1 MIRRGEVG
9 VWYVINKQNS
19 KSPIDNPLYVQIN
32 THNRRNELG
41 VFVQNH
47 HRHHRNTTTR
57 SNVCCSPSLGQME
70 FLAKNAIELGKCGG
84 KPRWTKHTMWTK
96 VDIHTAQWI
105 AREISTLPKIVLLI
119 FSLSFRTRL
128 ILCCWYVVV
137 FFFFFASFVVWCLS
151 CSYFLSTTISFCW
164 FNPVDGV
171 IVIIVVGVA
180 VPLNCTMTVTR
191 YTDTHTHTVMMT
203 NDFSLI
209 HWGFF
214 FSLENHCCFLLL
226 LFCYCC
232 NSSYIF
238 LVYVVYFHGQ
248 KMDKWVAIHVYD
260 ECLCIRANI

>member
-1 MIRRGEVG
+1 MRWKTTLNETHDVNQSRYTHSTSELRAR
-9 VWYVINKQNS
+9 S
-19 KSPIDNPLYVQIN
+19 PLY
-32 THNRRNELG
+32 LKS
-41 VFVQNH
+41 FYWFFPS
-47 HRHHRNTTTR
+47 R
-57 SNVCCSPSLGQME
+57 SGLVWFYVVGM
-70 FLAKNAIELGKCGG
+70 
-84 KPRWTKHTMWTK
+84 
-96 VDIHTAQWI
+96 
-105 AREISTLPKIVLLI
+105 
-119 FSLSFRTRL
+119 LSF
-128 ILCCWYVVV
+128 
-137 FFFFFASFVVWCLS
+137 FSFFFASFVVWCLS